1 MTTAARRLFL
11 LCLAAIL
18 LGSLAFSQSA
28 SSSQSSAIVPRLV
41 NFSGRAIDDRKVI
54 TGTTGA
60 TFAIYS
66 EESGGAPLWLETQNI
81 QADAKGNYV
90 VQLGATK
97 PEGLPLD
104 LFASGEARWL
114 GVTINGGQEQPRV
127 LLLSVPY
134 ALKAADAETVGGL
147 PASAFMLARAPSA
160 AFASINAITNAGAN
174 SNTPALSGTG
184 TTDFLP
190 LWTNSTGTLGN
201 SVLFQSGTGSTAK
214 IGINST
220 TPAST
225 LDVNGTVTARGNL
238 SLPATGAA
246 TTSAGKDSQPLSFT
260 ASSYNSGT
268 GSAVNQNFRWQAE
281 PAGNNTASASG
292 TLNLLYSVGG
302 NTPTETGL
310 KVAKN
315 GQISFAAGQTFPI
328 VTGGVTNAMLES
340 SSITITPGTALT
352 GGGKIALGGAGTL
365 NLDTTKVPLLAAANV
380 FSNSQTFSAGL
391 TASTSGYIPILEQA
405 PESGVGTAFEM
416 QTTGSGG
423 MAWQILN
430 TGAGASQGANK
441 LNFRNDTLGLDIMT
455 MTSGGNVG
463 IGTKTPG
470 AGLDMTGGLT
480 VNGSGDTTF
489 STQYEGVNAF
499 ALNPDPVIN
508 PQGVLVGNAWTL
520 YDYTFGSWTA
530 GITQSQGMVGIGTG
544 APGVP
549 LDVFASCGGCEAAFF
564 DGSVDVDGNLSKAGG
579 SFKIDHPLDPANKYL
594 YHSFVESPDMMN
606 IYNGN
611 VTTDAEGNATVQMP
625 DWFEALNRDFR
636 YQLTVIGQP
645 AQAYLSQEL
654 ADGEFGIKTD
664 KPNVKV
670 SWQITGVRQD
680 AWANA
685 HRIPLEAQ
693 KSADE
698 RGLYLHPE
706 LFGASPD
713 KKIVPHRN
721 PGTMK
726 APAQLSQT
734 KPTHTAIR

>member
-147 PASAFMLARAPSA
+147 PASAFMLATAPGA
-160 AFASINAITNAGAN
+160 GGTSINAITNAGAN

-246 TTSAGKDSQPLSFT
+246 TTSTGKDSQPLSFT

-405 PESGVGTAFEM
+405 PESGVGTALEM

-508 PQGVLVGNAWTL
+508 PQGVSLSGMPGRSMTIRLAAGRPALPNPKAWSASGPERQVSHWTCL
-520 YDYTFGSWTA
+520 PAVAAAKLPSSMAASMLMATFQRPEGPSKST
-530 GITQSQGMVGIGTG
+530 I
-544 APGVP
+544 
-549 LDVFASCGGCEAAFF
+549 
-564 DGSVDVDGNLSKAGG
+564 LSIRRT
-579 SFKIDHPLDPANKYL
+579 STSTIP
-594 YHSFVESPDMMN
+594 SSS
-606 IYNGN
+606 
-611 VTTDAEGNATVQMP
+611 
-625 DWFEALNRDFR
+625 R
-636 YQLTVIGQP
+636 
-645 AQAYLSQEL
+645 
-654 ADGEFGIKTD
+654 
-664 KPNVKV
+664 
-670 SWQITGVRQD
+670 
-680 AWANA
+680 
-685 HRIPLEAQ
+685 RI
-693 KSADE
+693 
-698 RGLYLHPE
+698 
-706 LFGASPD
+706 
-713 KKIVPHRN
+713 
-721 PGTMK
+721 
-726 APAQLSQT
+726 
-734 KPTHTAIR
+734 